1 MLAAIDKEMLFFC
14 LVGVGFCVVCLFVYV
29 VAKDR
34 DTNKRLQRFE
44 GALTSLAKEIYKTQ
58 KGVEKFEQEGNKID
72 FLNATDSGIST
83 LGANENIKT
92 SLQEKITSM
101 SKKVNEL
108 DKDIDMLKSHYD
120 EKIISLENKLKE
132 YGHFTSGGGD
142 IDEKK
147 IVEMFQDGFSI
158 DSIAKQL
165 RIGRGEVE
173 FTLKLANISS
183 PSSK

>member
-72 FLNATDSGIST
+72 FLNATDSGIGT
-83 LGANENIKT
+83 LAGENVKT

-147 IVEMFQDGFSI
+147 IVEMFQTGFSI

-183 PSSK
+183 PSTK

>member
-1 MLAAIDKEMLFFC
+1 MLFFC
-14 LVGVGFCVVCLFVYV
+14 LVGVGIFVVCLFIYV
-29 VAKDR
+29 VIKDR
-34 DTNKRLQRFE
+34 DTHKRLNRFE

-58 KGVEKFEQEGNKID
+58 KGVEKFEQEGSKID
-72 FLNATDSGIST
+72 FLNASEGAGGLLTSEISK
-83 LGANENIKT
+83 N
-92 SLQEKITSM
+92 SSSEKIAQM
-101 SKKVNEL
+101 SKKINEL

-147 IVEMFQDGFSI
+147 IIDMFQNGFSI
-158 DSIAKQL
+158 DSIAKEL

-173 FTLKLANISS
+173 FTLKLANINS
-183 PSSK
+183 PTIK

>member
-1 MLAAIDKEMLFFC
+1 MKEMMLAIDQEMLFFC
-14 LVGVGFCVVCLFVYV
+14 LVGVGFFVVCLFIYV

-34 DTNKRLQRFE
+34 DTHKRLHRFE
-44 GALTSLAKEIYKTQ
+44 GAITSLAKEIYKTQ

-72 FLNATDSGIST
+72 FLNALDGGNHSEQGS
-83 LGANENIKT
+83 

-101 SKKVNEL
+101 NKKINEL

-120 EKIISLENKLKE
+120 EKIISLENRLRE

-147 IVEMFQDGFSI
+147 IIDMFQNGFSI
-158 DSIAKQL
+158 DSIAKEL

-183 PSSK
+183 PTIK

>member
-108 DKDIDMLKSHYD
+108 DKDIDMLK
-120 EKIISLENKLKE
+120 E